1 MKFHKRVIDEKAWEV
16 LDFLSKNNIFKNFYL
31 GGGTGCALILGHRY
45 SFDFDFFSEKK
56 FNSSEMIKKI
66 LPLKSLNLNIEKE
79 EEDTLIF
86 FVKDIMFSFF
96 YYPYKLIENPLY
108 YKGINIASLSDLGCM
123 KLDTIAG
130 RGKKR
135 DFIDLYFIVKKIPFE
150 ELFSL
155 YIKKY
160 KIKNNIIHVIK
171 SLTYFEDAEK
181 DPMPR
186 MIKNVKWEKV
196 KKFFMDIDYFS
207 IIKKLK

>member
-1 MKFHKRVIDEKAWEV
+1 MRFHKKVIDEKAWEI
-16 LDFLSKNNIFKNFYL
+16 LSFLSKNNILKGFYL
-31 GGGTGCALILGHRY
+31 AGGTGCALILGHRY

-56 FNSSEMIKKI
+56 FNSSSIIKKI
-66 LPLKSLNLNIEKE
+66 LSLKSLRLNIEKE

-96 YYPYKLIENPLY
+96 YYPYKLLENPLC
-108 YKGINIASLSDLGCM
+108 YKGIDIASLFDLGCM

-135 DFIDLYFIVKKIPFE
+135 DFIDLYFIAKKIPLK

-160 KIKNNIIHVIK
+160 KIKNNIMHVIR

-181 DPMPR
+181 DPMPK
-186 MIKNVKWEKV
+186 MIKKIEWKEIKE
-196 KKFFMDIDYFS
+196 FFLNIDYLS
-207 IIKKLK
+207 IIKNL